1 MHLQNVS
8 DLDDILSMSFG
19 KGVQK
24 EGRILEICIMARAA
38 LHIPQHSSLEVIV
51 PPSHSHLLNHLFH
64 GIVYILVLLHEFI

>member
-8 DLDDILSMSFG
+8 DLGDVLSISFG

-24 EGRILEICIMARAA
+24 EELILEICIMATAA

-51 PPSHSHLLNHLFH
+51 PPSQSHLLNYLFH
-64 GIVYILVLLHEFI
+64 GIVYILVLLHEVI